1 MTYTNVVLTIIELI
15 ALLITFFGL
24 GDAVTKE
31 IKNKVLGYIACFI
44 GLALIILIEA
54 VIR

>member
-1 MTYTNVVLTIIELI
+1 MTYTGVVLTIVELI
-15 ALLITFFGL
+15 ALFIVLFGL
-24 GDAVTKE
+24 GDAANKAV
-31 IKNKVLGYIACFI
+31 KNKILGYIACFI